1 MKKIIALMTDYG
13 YKDPYVGVL
22 KGVIKSINPDAEI
35 IDLTHGVERHNILE
49 ATVML
54 AVSARYFPR
63 NTIFVVVV
71 DPGVGGERK
80 SIVIETNNYILVG
93 PDNGCLSLLAEID
106 GIKRVFDVS
115 NSRYRLPVVS
125 STFHGRDIFAPVA
138 AWISRGIPLEEI
150 GVELKPDE
158 IVRIEIEKPRVD
170 LENRVVDA
178 SILYIDVY
186 GNIMTN
192 IDETLLQQVKP
203 ALWSSIQISVN
214 NRVYECKYVPSFSWV
229 REGELACYINSWGF
243 FEIAVFKGDAS
254 RLLGARQGERLKL
267 KFS

>member
-1 MKKIIALMTDYG
+1 
-13 YKDPYVGVL
+13 
-22 KGVIKSINPDAEI
+22 
-35 IDLTHGVERHNILE
+35 
-49 ATVML
+49 
-54 AVSARYFPR
+54 
-63 NTIFVVVV
+63 
-71 DPGVGGERK
+71 
-80 SIVIETNNYILVG
+80 
-93 PDNGCLSLLAEID
+93 
-106 GIKRVFDVS
+106 
-115 NSRYRLPVVS
+115 
-125 STFHGRDIFAPVA
+125 
-138 AWISRGIPLEEI
+138 
-150 GVELKPDE
+150 
-158 IVRIEIEKPRVD
+158 